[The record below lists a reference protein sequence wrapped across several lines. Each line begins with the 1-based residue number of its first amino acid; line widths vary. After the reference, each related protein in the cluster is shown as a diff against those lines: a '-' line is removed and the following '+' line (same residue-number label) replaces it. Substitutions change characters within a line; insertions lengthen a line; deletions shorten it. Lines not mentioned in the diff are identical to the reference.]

1 MTNIFES
8 SKVNKIAFGGDYNP
22 EQWDDE
28 TKQKDMELL
37 PKANIDI
44 VTLNVFSWAML
55 QPSEDEYDFSELDS
69 NIKMVTENGMNIC
82 LATSTG
88 AHPAWM
94 AKKYPEVLR
103 TDFEGRHHKFGMR
116 HNSCPNSPIYRKYS
130 ALLVGKLAER
140 YKNQDNIVVWHINN
154 EYGGECY
161 CENCEKAFR
170 VWLKE
175 KYKTLD
181 NLNYEWATRFW
192 GHTFYDWDEIV
203 LPNALSEQA
212 FGMKK
217 SAHPS
222 ITLDYK
228 RFNSDSILNNY
239 IDEANAIRKHIPDA
253 KITTNFMMEFKG
265 LDYMKW
271 ADKLDVISWDS
282 YPENYMEPAYVAF
295 NHDIMRGL
303 KQGQPFML
311 MEQCTTSVSWR
322 PYNTMKRPG
331 TMRLI
336 SYQAVAHGS
345 DTLMFF
351 QMRKSAASSEMYHGA
366 IIDHSGREDA
376 RCYIESKALGEE
388 LNKIGDKTLNGR
400 VKAKV
405 ALVFDW
411 DNWWAIE
418 EAWGVPYAFKYFDQ
432 VLNYYR
438 AVYELNV
445 PIDIVGTKDSLDKY
459 DIVLA
464 PHIHLIKDNID
475 NKLIDFAKNG
485 GTVVLSLFSGYVSET
500 DRVITGGYPGPF
512 KELTGNWVED
522 TCDILDDEVQ
532 PFTYDG
538 CEYDAKIVCNVI
550 HNEGSESLGEFRDDY
565 IKGMSAVT
573 VNSFGK
579 GKGYYVGVTTD
590 DHSFYRHLMCNLLSE
605 KNIEDAAGNRIT
617 KECVKA
623 VAGCELNRRISDK
636 HDIIYAINHNKEE
649 VSFKINDR
657 RRDILTDKEYNAS
670 DKITIMPRDV
680 IILEKLDR

>member
-8 SKVNKIAFGGDYNP
+8 NKVNKIAFGGDYNA
-22 EQWDDE
+22 EQWDVE
-28 TKQKDMELL
+28 TKAQDMVLL

-55 QPSEDEYDFSELDS
+55 QPDEDTYDFSELDS

-103 TDFEGRHHKFGMR
+103 TDFEGRQHKYGLR
-116 HNSCPNSPIYRKYS
+116 HNSCPNSKIYRKYS
-130 ALLVGKLAER
+130 SLLAEKLAER
-140 YKNQDNIVVWHINN
+140 YKNQENIIIWHINN

-175 KYKTLD
+175 KYKTID
-181 NLNYEWATRFW
+181 KLNFEWNTRFW

-203 LPNALSEQA
+203 LPNALSEQP
-212 FGMKK
+212 FGMQK

-222 ITLDYK
+222 ITLDYR
-228 RFNSDSILNNY
+228 RFNSDSILNNFV
-239 IDEANAIRKHIPDA
+239 DEVNAIRKHIPNA
-253 KITTNFMMEFKG
+253 KVTTNFMMEFKG
-265 LDYMKW
+265 LDYKKW
-271 ADKLDVISWDS
+271 AEKLDVISWDS
-282 YPENYMEPAYVAF
+282 YPETYMEPAYIAF

-322 PYNTMKRPG
+322 AYNTMKRPG
-331 TMRLI
+331 SMRLI

-351 QMRKSAASSEMYHGA
+351 QMRKSVASSEMYHGA
-366 IIDHSGREDA
+366 VIDHSGREDA
-376 RCYIESKALGEE
+376 RCYVETKALGEE
-388 LNKIGDKTLNGR
+388 LVKLGSKTLNGR
-400 VKAKV
+400 EEAKV
-405 ALVFDW
+405 ALIFDW

-418 EAWGVPYAFKYFDQ
+418 EAWGVPYAFKYFEQ

-438 AVYELNV
+438 AVYELNI

-459 DIVLA
+459 EIVLA
-464 PHIHLIKDNID
+464 PHLHLIKDDID
-475 NKLIDFAKNG
+475 KKLIDFAKDG
-485 GTVVLSLFSGYVSET
+485 GTVLLSLYSGYVSET
-500 DRVITGGYPGPF
+500 DRVILGGYPGPF

-522 TCDILDDEVQ
+522 TCDILDEEVQ

-538 CEYDAKIVCNVI
+538 HEYNAKIVCNVI
-550 HNEGSESLGEFRDDY
+550 HNEGSASLGEFKDDY

-573 VNSFGK
+573 VNSYGK

-590 DHSFYRHLMCNLLSE
+590 DHRFFRHLIYNIVSE
-605 KNIEDAAGNRIT
+605 RKIKDAVGNTIT
-617 KECVKA
+617 KEQIDILNK
-623 VAGCELNRRISDK
+623 CELTRRVSTE
-636 HDIIYAINHNKEE
+636 HDLIYAINHNKEK
-649 VSFKINDR
+649 VSFKINDCR
-657 RRDILTDKEYNAS
+657 KDVLSKTEYSAADTVTIL
-670 DKITIMPRDV
+670 PRDV
-680 IILEKLDR
+680 IILEKIEN